1 MRSPLLS
8 AAVAAAAVIAL
19 SPLSPAAAAAPS
31 GIGDVTCNGGSL
43 NVHASP
49 GITLAKNTVRLSA
62 NGEMGMCTSAAHP
75 KITGGTIRFEVS
87 LSAACNESFGPGSAR
102 VTINWND
109 GSRTVIDESTFRG
122 DTHSFSLEGGSI
134 ADGTFAGGTAGA
146 NGRVTTSS
154 VEFGAG
160 CVLGGVSH
168 YNAVIDQFAVGDI

>member
-8 AAVAAAAVIAL
+8 AAVAVAAVIAL

-43 NVHASP
+43 NVHSNP

-62 NGEMGMCTSAAHP
+62 NGEMGMCTSATHP

-122 DTHSFSLEGGSI
+122 DAHSFSLEGGSI

-146 NGRVTTSS
+146 NGRVTTSP

-160 CVLGGVSH
+160 CMLGGVSH
-168 YNAVIDQFAVGDI
+168 YNAIIDQFAVGDI